1 MEFNSIGYFQFD
13 NLLQTR
19 TPFLLVLL
27 EQVEISHWYSSL
39 VKMHL
44 QNISIQCTVENA
56 LTSVQE
62 RNLPP
67 HFAVVVLDKDANL
80 APGVVASLEAAGFL
94 NAFFVKD
101 GFLGLLKERQ
111 Q

>member
-27 EQVEISHWYSSL
+27 EQVDVSTWYNSL

-44 QNISIQCTVENA
+44 QNITIQCNA
-56 LTSVQE
+56 ETAVAAVQE

-67 HFAVVVLDKDANL
+67 HFAVVVLDNEATL
-80 APGVVASLEAAGFL
+80 APQVVNALEKAGFL
-94 NAFFVKD
+94 NAFFIKD
-101 GFLGLLKERQ
+101 GFQGLLKERQ
-111 Q
+111 A